1 PDSTD
6 TPTKPVDPEDV
17 PAVFNGVYYEAVNPS
32 DLSFDLA
39 KIFGGAYYNDAG
51 DYVVILTEDTPENR
65 AAIAAELNVSLSEIT
80 FEVGTYTLAYL
91 TELQETISLA
101 MQRREIPFVIS
112 SALYESKNRIGICVD
127 VTNIDQSRLE
137 EDYLSKVYDMDTLG
151 GAIEVE
157 LVSGTPMKELLES
170 VE

>member
-1 PDSTD
+1 
-6 TPTKPVDPEDV
+6 
-17 PAVFNGVYYEAVNPS
+17 
-32 DLSFDLA
+32 
-39 KIFGGAYYNDAG
+39 
-51 DYVVILTEDTPENR
+51 
-65 AAIAAELNVSLSEIT
+65 
-80 FEVGTYTLAYL
+80 
-91 TELQETISLA
+91 